1 MYAPENTDANLYT
14 DNAIKGNEISYP
26 VHVQFIDLHKMYMQR
41 IRWHWHPAIEVLL
54 AAKGKLVLVTDNK
67 ETCLEEGQGI
77 FINQNVMHSVQ
88 PVDVEADCS
97 LYSTMFDPAFLFGYG
112 NTTITGKYLSPVLNS
127 SSLKTLFLDSRDAV
141 SGKLLDNIHSVIS
154 VNTDREYGYELITK
168 SLLCQFWVH
177 LLELLIPHTAPGGQP
192 HSLSLDEI
200 RVKDAILYIESHY
213 SEQITLEQIAS
224 SVHISKSECCRCFK
238 RVLQFTP
245 IEYLMRYRILKAA
258 TMIQDN
264 DPAYRNISD
273 LAFNVGFNNVSY
285 FNKVFKQYVKST
297 PSEYKKNLK
306 NASGKSAENIMF
318 I

>member
-14 DNAIKGNEISYP
+14 DSAIKSNEISYP
-26 VHVQFIDLHKMYMQR
+26 VHVQFIDLKKMYMQR
-41 IRWHWHPAIEVLL
+41 IRWHWHPEIEVLL
-54 AAKGKLVLVTDNK
+54 VTRGKLFLATDNK

-77 FINQNVMHSVQ
+77 FINRNVMHSVQ
-88 PVDVEADCS
+88 PVDAKADCCLHS
-97 LYSTMFDPAFLFGYG
+97 IMFDPNFLFGYG
-112 NTTITGKYLSPVLNS
+112 NTMIAEKYLLPVAGSP
-127 SSLKTLFLDSRDAV
+127 SLKTLSLDPRDPV
-141 SGKLLDNIHSVIS
+141 SHMLLDNMHSVIS
-154 VNTDREYGYELITK
+154 ANTDKEYGYELITK
-168 SLLCQFWVH
+168 SLLCRFWVY
-177 LLELLIPHTAPGGQP
+177 LLEFLTPHTVPGGQS
-192 HSLSLDEI
+192 HSLSLDEV

-258 TMIQDN
+258 AMIQDN
-264 DPAYRNISD
+264 DPTYRNISD

-285 FNKVFKQYVKST
+285 FNKVFKQYVKCT
-297 PSEYKKNLK
+297 PSEYKKNIK
-306 NASGKSAENIMF
+306 NASGKNAVNIMF